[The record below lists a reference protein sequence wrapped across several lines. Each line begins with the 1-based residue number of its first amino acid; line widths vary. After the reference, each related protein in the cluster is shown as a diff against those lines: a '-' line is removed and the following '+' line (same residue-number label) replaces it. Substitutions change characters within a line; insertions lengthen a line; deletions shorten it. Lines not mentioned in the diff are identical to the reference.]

1 MTNKLTRLS
10 TQLHTLQQN
19 AVKHIRKL
27 VEQSSKQKL
36 AIMALESDIAERNA
50 LVSRQKQFVERIIQ
64 EKKDSDSMYE
74 KQLTF
79 LEDLYAQKRV
89 MYQRL

>member
-1 MTNKLTRLS
+1 M
-10 TQLHTLQQN
+10 
-19 AVKHIRKL
+19 
-27 VEQSSKQKL
+27 
-36 AIMALESDIAERNA
+36 IMALESDLMERNA
-50 LVSRQKQFVERIIQ
+50 LVARQKQFVERIIQ
-64 EKKDSDSMYE
+64 EKKDSDMMYE